1 MMLVKNK
8 SISLLWE
15 LIKTLF
21 HCKFFEKKLYC
32 IVLTPNM
39 AALSVGL
46 QTKNSQANRNL
57 VILRG
62 CATAVFFI
70 LLIKKMQ
77 LRVPVGYGT

>member
-1 MMLVKNK
+1 
-8 SISLLWE
+8 
-15 LIKTLF
+15 
-21 HCKFFEKKLYC
+21 
-32 IVLTPNM
+32 M